1 MKLPRRKFLHLAA
14 GAAALPAVSRIA
26 RAQAYPTRPVR
37 IIMGFAPGASG
48 DIAARVLA
56 QALGRLLGQQFIVEN
71 RTGAGS
77 NIATTFVA
85 RAPKDGYTLLM
96 GFSYML
102 VVNPHIYQKLP
113 YAFEDFAP
121 ISLLA
126 EGQYVLVVNPSLPVH
141 GTRGLIDY
149 LKANPGKLNYGSS
162 GVGGAPH
169 MAGELLMARTGTK
182 MVHIPFSGGGLAATS
197 LMAGDIQVLFASP
210 VVLAPLIKAG
220 KLRGLAVTGSA
231 RLDILPDLPTLNEA
245 IPGLQVTAWHS
256 LLAPAGTPQPV
267 LDRLHAELMKA
278 LASPEIRDQT
288 AQQGLRIISSTPQ
301 EVRERVRAESAMWGD
316 VIRKAGITAQ

>member
-1 MKLPRRKFLHLAA
+1 MTHWIPSIAMALAA
-14 GAAALPAVSRIA
+14 AICAAPSTAHAEYPDRPIKLVLPFPPGGETDPLARRIFAEVSKSLGQPIVIENR
-26 RAQAYPTRPVR
+26 
-37 IIMGFAPGASG
+37 PGANG
-48 DIAARVLA
+48 AIAFEA
-56 QALGRLLGQQFIVEN
+56 
-71 RTGAGS
+71 
-77 NIATTFVA
+77 VA

-113 YAFEDFAP
+113 YAFEDFTP

-126 EGQYVLVVNPSLPVH
+126 EGQYVLVVNPGLPVQD
-141 GTRGLIDY
+141 TRGLIDY

-169 MAGELLMARTGTK
+169 MAGELLMARTGTN
-182 MVHIPFSGGGLAATS
+182 MVHIPFAGGGLAATS

-220 KLRGLAVTGSA
+220 KLRGLAVTGST
-231 RLDILPDLPTLNEA
+231 RMDILPDLPTLSEA
-245 IPGLQVTAWHS
+245 LPGLQVTAWHS

-301 EVRERVRAESAMWGD
+301 EVRERVRTESAMWGE

>member
-1 MKLPRRKFLHLAA
+1 VRLVVGFGPGSAA
-14 GAAALPAVSRIA
+14 DL
-26 RAQAYPTRPVR
+26 T
-37 IIMGFAPGASG
+37 
-48 DIAARVLA
+48 ARVIG
-56 QALGRLLGQQFIVEN
+56 QRLTKTMGQQFVIEN
-71 RTGAGS
+71 KPGGGS
-77 NIATTFVA
+77 TVAAEQVA

-141 GTRGLIDY
+141 DTRGLIDY

-220 KLRGLAVTGSA
+220 KLRGLAVTGSS
-231 RLDILPDLPTLNEA
+231 RLDILPDLPTLSEA

-301 EVRERVRAESAMWGD
+301 EVRERLAVLTREGTSLFPRD
-316 VIRKAGITAQ
+316 VAAS